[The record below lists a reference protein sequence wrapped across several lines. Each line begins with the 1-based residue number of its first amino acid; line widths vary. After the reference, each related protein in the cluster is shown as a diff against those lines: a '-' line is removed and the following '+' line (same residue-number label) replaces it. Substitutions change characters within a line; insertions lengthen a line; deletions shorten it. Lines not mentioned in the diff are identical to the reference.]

1 MGKTSGPTID
11 CLVTLQKMLDP
22 CEPGALGGSG
32 VNAKNQFVT
41 NQRLDPIDQDR
52 ASLRD
57 KAMYALQVLG
67 LLELRCEISLRIA
80 VSLIRVQRRLR
91 TGANLASLV
100 ATSIVLASLAF
111 GQPQVA
117 ILAAILTLVAIGVGM
132 MSDYM
137 IMTRKSDRV
146 GLQTAHERPSQI
158 VAQIQTARVELQTLL
173 RHDLAAMGLGGAIS
187 KANALCAQII
197 KESAALITDPDG
209 RAADDLPMPAPLQA

>member
-1 MGKTSGPTID
+1 MGKSSAPAMD
-11 CLVTLQKMLDP
+11 CLVALQKMLDV
-22 CEPGALGGSG
+22 CEPGALRGSG
-32 VNAKNQFVT
+32 INAKNQVVT

-57 KAMYALQVLG
+57 KATYALQVLG

-100 ATSIVLASLAF
+100 ATSVVLAALAF
-111 GQPQVA
+111 GQPQAA

-132 MSDYM
+132 MSEYM

-146 GLQTAHERPSQI
+146 GPQTAHERLSQI
-158 VAQIQTARVELQTLL
+158 VAQIQTARVELETLL

-187 KANALCAQII
+187 RANALCAQII